1 MQHKQR
7 KIKTWKEVVK
17 YRAAGLSMPKI
28 GLLTGLTKQRVFS
41 ILKQTEKYAA
51 KYDDDLATFIK
62 ENTK

>member
-41 ILKQTEKYAA
+41 ILKQAEKYASSH
-51 KYDDDLATFIK
+51 DDELAMYIKDLSK
-62 ENTK
+62 